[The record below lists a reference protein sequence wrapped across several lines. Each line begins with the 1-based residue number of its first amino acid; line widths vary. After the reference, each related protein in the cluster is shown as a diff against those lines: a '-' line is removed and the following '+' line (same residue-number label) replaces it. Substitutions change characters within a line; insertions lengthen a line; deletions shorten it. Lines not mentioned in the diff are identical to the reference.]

1 MLQRVL
7 LPYLLLPFA
16 WPSLETPV
24 LDSLRARARRIAA
37 ESQIVSVDVEAHP
50 ENGNQIFAIG
60 AVRSDDTRTY
70 RSTCSPAK
78 AASVAIALNGFS
90 RDGQVLL
97 GHNIKRHDIAL
108 MHRQLPQLECLRWP
122 VLDTL
127 ELSALAFPSN
137 PYHRLV
143 KGYKLLSDER
153 NNPTKDARIALDVFE
168 EAVETLLETNERH
181 PWWLALLHFLLR
193 NDKSMARL
201 LAQVREKAVPA
212 GEVVGSIVASHFTD
226 RCCAT
231 HLRALIT
238 DIVSSSDAQDPW
250 SVAFALG
257 WIRVAGTNSILP
269 RWVFHELPAVRQLIA
284 ELREIDCAQTNC
296 PYCRQNHNPEALLS
310 SFFGKPSF
318 RPHPRTA
325 DGSSLQRAIVSAGLA
340 RESLLAVLPT
350 GGGKSICY
358 QLPAIAHYRR
368 SGRLTVVVSPLQSL
382 MRDQVDNLIKA
393 DIQCAAT
400 VNGMLTPLERR
411 DVLERIRLGDIGIVL
426 VSPEQFRS
434 KTFVQAI
441 RLREIATWVFD
452 EAHCLS
458 KWGHDFRTDYLYVSR
473 LIQEQFPGQAPIAC
487 FTATAKPDVIE
498 DLCEHFQ
505 EGLQVNLKT
514 LLGGHERTNLSYAVV
529 PISGGEK
536 PQRIVELLRDG
547 LRQNDA
553 AVIFCATRI
562 SAETIAQIVAQH
574 GVACGCY
581 HGGLTADARKQTQ
594 RRFLDGELQVIAA
607 TNAFGMGVDKPN
619 VRLVIHAEI
628 PGSLE
633 NYLQEAGRA
642 GRDGDQAKCVLLF
655 DPQDVET
662 QFRLSSTSQ
671 LSQRD
676 FVGLL
681 RALRLQAK
689 KLGKDEIVISAKELL
704 AQSIGTGIEIDAP
717 DASTKVTTALSWL
730 ERHGFLKRNEN
741 ATRVFP
747 ASLRV
752 ASLQQ
757 AKERI
762 DKADFTASV
771 QQKFIAVVTALFRS
785 ETPEGLSTD
794 ELMLDAGIQPQ
805 ECFRIVHQLTKLGI
819 LVNDLGLTVRL
830 MRGVKGASISR
841 LEYLS
846 TMEKALIELMAENDP
861 DADHDHGQQHLNLR
875 AVCTELRSRLNL
887 NDEKGRLDP
896 TQVRACLRSM
906 ADGFGSGNDKRSMIE
921 LQSLGEDTL
930 RVTLRRPWSQIRRIC
945 ELRRAVAQVTLTRLL
960 AEVPDGV
967 KGACMVECKAQTLMN
982 ALADDLVLNTQLREP
997 DVALENA
1004 LLYLHQTRVLELD
1017 KGRSVFRSAMTIQIE
1032 QDNSRRFNQA
1042 SFAPLEAFYQE
1053 RTLQTHVMHEYA
1065 KLGTEDPLRAH
1076 TLVKAYFT
1084 LPHKQFIKEFFRGR
1098 TDLLERK
1105 TTDESY
1111 QRIVDD
1117 LQHPVQ
1123 QTLVTKPRTGNHL
1136 VLAGPGSGKT
1146 RVIVHRIAYL
1156 LRVQR
1161 VNPGRIIALAYN
1173 RGAAIQLRRRL
1184 LTLAGD
1190 DARGVLVMTYHAMA
1204 LRLTGTSL
1212 AGAER
1217 TSGNIDF
1224 KKMLQDAIDLLEGH
1238 SSALIDA
1245 DEVRDRLLQGYEY
1258 IFVDEY
1264 QDIDAQQYALVSALA
1279 GRRRADADTKLS
1291 IMAVGDD
1298 DQNIYS
1304 FKGANIEF
1312 IRRFQADY
1320 EGELTYLVENFR
1332 STQNI
1337 ISAGNHVIQRGAD
1350 RMKVDHP
1357 IRIDAKRKDAPP
1369 GGPWAALDKE
1379 SQGAVRLITCPAAP
1393 NLQAQLVHA
1402 QIERIRRIDPTVKLS
1417 EIAVLCRTHAPLEK
1431 MRAICNVEGLPCE
1444 ITGPEAARG
1453 QIPLM
1458 RTREG
1463 WALAQALRHRQ
1474 LRMVRISALR
1484 RFLAYLQHEQPI
1496 NTALLDLL
1504 DIVDDVAATL
1514 QADIVPAAEVLDLF
1528 YEAASE
1534 MRRDGRD
1541 SAIKLMTAHAA
1552 KGLEFDHVIV
1562 MDCAD
1567 WRWDE
1572 EDERRLLYVAMTRA
1586 RQSLTLMR
1594 AQGGRNPYL
1603 VDIGT
1608 VNGVHDQLPDV
1619 RPQHRPDL
1627 ERRYITLGPA
1637 RMDIGFAGRTSSV
1650 QPLHR
1655 AIAALQVGDIVELKG
1670 RFIYSNSGQIVGRL
1684 AASVDPTYLQ
1694 RGIASVVAIMV
1705 RTRAQ
1710 TPKEYWPTL
1719 QTDHWETPLSEVQIA
1734 DPSTTSTANEWQTA
1748 HTTGEIT

>member
-1 MLQRVL
+1 L
-7 LPYLLLPFA
+7 LRFA

-37 ESQIVSVDVEAHP
+37 EGRIVSVDVEAHP
-50 ENGNQIFAIG
+50 EKDDQIFAVG
-60 AVRSDDTRTY
+60 AVRSDGQDTF

-78 AASVAIALNGFS
+78 AASVATALNSFA

-97 GHNIKRHDIAL
+97 GHNLKRHDIPL
-108 MHRQLPQLECLRWP
+108 MRAQLPQLECLQWP

-153 NNPTKDARIALDVFE
+153 NNPTKDARVALNVFE
-168 EAVETLLETNERH
+168 EAVEALLETNDQE
-181 PWWLALLHFLLR
+181 PWWLTVLHFLLR
-193 NDKSMARL
+193 NDESMATL
-201 LAQVREKAVPA
+201 LAQVREETTPA
-212 GEVVGSIVASHFTD
+212 REAIGPIVASRFAD

-231 HLRALIT
+231 RLQALGAE
-238 DIVSSSDAQDPW
+238 IVTSFDGHDPW

-257 WIRVAGTNSILP
+257 WIRVAGGNSILP
-269 RWVFHELPAVRQLIA
+269 HWVFHELPAVRQLIA
-284 ELREIDCAQTNC
+284 ELREIDCGQTNC
-296 PYCRQNHNPEALLS
+296 PYCRENHNPEALLS
-310 SFFGKPSF
+310 SLFGKPSF
-318 RPHPRTA
+318 RAQPTTT
-325 DGSSLQRAIVSAGLA
+325 DGSSLQRAIVSAGLT

-358 QLPAIAHYRR
+358 QLPALVHYRR
-368 SGRLTVVVSPLQSL
+368 SGRLTIVISPLQSL
-382 MRDQVDNLIKA
+382 MRDQVDNLTKA

-411 DVLERIRLGDIGIVL
+411 DVLDRIRLGDVGIVL

-434 KTFVQAI
+434 KTFVEAI
-441 RLREIATWVFD
+441 RVREIAAWVFD

-473 LIQEQFPGQAPIAC
+473 FIREQFPGQAPIAC

-498 DLCEHFQ
+498 DLCDHFQ
-505 EGLQVNLKT
+505 EGLQVELKT
-514 LLGGHERTNLSYAVV
+514 FLGGHERTNLSYAVV
-529 PISGGEK
+529 PTSGGEK

-547 LRQNDA
+547 LRREDA
-553 AVIFCATRI
+553 AVVFCATRR
-562 SAETIAQIVAQH
+562 SAETIAQIVTQQ
-574 GVACGCY
+574 GVACACY
-581 HGGLTADARKQTQ
+581 HGGLSADLRKETQ

-642 GRDGDQAKCVLLF
+642 GRDGNEAKCVLLF
-655 DPQDVET
+655 DPKDVET

-676 FVGLL
+676 FIGLL
-681 RALRLQAK
+681 RALRFQAK
-689 KLGKDEIVISAKELL
+689 KLGKGEIVISAKELL
-704 AQSIGTGIEIDAP
+704 AQSVGTGIEIDAP

-741 ATRVFP
+741 ATKVFP

-752 ASLQQ
+752 TSLQE

-762 DKADFTASV
+762 EKADFSASV
-771 QQKFIAVVTALFRS
+771 QQKFLAVATALFRS
-785 ETPEGLSTD
+785 DTPEGLSTD
-794 ELMLDAGIQPQ
+794 ELMLDAGIRPE
-805 ECFRIVHQLTKLGI
+805 ECFRIVHQLAKLGI

-830 MRGVKGASISR
+830 MRGVRGASASR

-846 TMEKALIELMAENDP
+846 AMEKELVELMAENAP
-861 DADHDHGQQHLNLR
+861 DADQDDTQQHLNLR

-887 NDEKGRLDP
+887 DNEKGQLDP

-906 ADGFGSGNDKRSMIE
+906 ADGFGSGNDKRSMIQ
-921 LQSLGEDTL
+921 LQSLGDDTL

-960 AEVPDGV
+960 TEVPDGV
-967 KGACMVECKAQTLMN
+967 KGACLVECKAQ
-982 ALADDLVLNTQLREP
+982 ALIDALSDDIFLKTQLREP

-1017 KGRSVFRSAMTIQIE
+1017 KGRSVFRSAMTIQME
-1032 QDNSRRFNQA
+1032 EDTSRRFNQA
-1042 SFAPLEAFYQE
+1042 SFAPLEEFYKE

-1065 KLGTEDPLRAH
+1065 KLGEEDPAKALA
-1076 TLVKAYFT
+1076 LVKAYFT

-1098 TDLLERK
+1098 SDLLERK

-1123 QTLVTKPRTGNHL
+1123 QALVTQPRTGNHL

-1173 RGAAIQLRRRL
+1173 RSAAIQLRRRL

-1217 TSGNIDF
+1217 AASNVDF
-1224 KKMLQDAIDLLEGH
+1224 KKMLQDAIDLLEGK

-1312 IRRFQADY
+1312 IRRFRVDY
-1320 EGELTYLVENFR
+1320 EADLTYLVENFR

-1337 ISAGNHVIQRGAD
+1337 ISAANHVIQRGAD

-1357 IRIDAKRKDAPP
+1357 IRIDARRKDDLP
-1369 GGPWAALDKE
+1369 GGHWAALDKE
-1379 SQGAVRLITCPAAP
+1379 GRGAVRLITSPASP
-1393 NLQAQLVHA
+1393 NLQAQLIHA
-1402 QIERIRRIDPTVKLS
+1402 EIERIRRIDPMVRLS
-1417 EIAVLCRTHAPLEK
+1417 EIAVLCRSHAPLEK
-1431 MRAICNVEGLPCE
+1431 MRAICDVEGLPCE
-1444 ITGPEAARG
+1444 VTGPEAAKG
-1453 QIPLM
+1453 QIALM

-1463 WALAQALRHRQ
+1463 WALAQALRRRQ
-1474 LRMVRISALR
+1474 SRMVRLSALR
-1484 RFLAYLQHEQPI
+1484 RSLTYLQCTQPR
-1496 NTALLDLL
+1496 NAALLDLL
-1504 DIVDDVAATL
+1504 DILDDVASTL
-1514 QADIVPAAEVLDLF
+1514 QADIVPAAEALDLF

-1541 SAIKLMTAHAA
+1541 NAIKLMTAHAA

-1567 WRWDE
+1567 WRWGE

-1586 RQSLTLMR
+1586 RQSLSLMR
-1594 AQGGRNPYL
+1594 AEGGRNPYL
-1603 VDIGT
+1603 VDLGT
-1608 VNGVHDQLPDV
+1608 TDGVQDQLPRI
-1619 RPQHRPDL
+1619 RPQYRPEI
-1627 ERRYITLGPA
+1627 ERRYIMLGPTS
-1637 RMDIGFAGRTSSV
+1637 MDIGFAGRTSLAH
-1650 QPLHR
+1650 PIHR
-1655 AIAALQVGDIVELKG
+1655 AIADLQTGDVVEVKG
-1670 RFIYSNSGQIVGRL
+1670 RFVHSTSGQIVGRL
-1684 AASVDPTYLQ
+1684 AASIDSTHLQ
-1694 RGIASVVAIMV
+1694 RGVASVVAVMV
-1705 RTRAQ
+1705 RTRSQ
-1710 TPKEYWPTL
+1710 TPEEYWPGL
-1719 QTDHWETPLSEVQIA
+1719 QADHWETPLAEVRL
-1734 DPSTTSTANEWQTA
+1734 DPSATSAVDELQA
-1748 HTTGEIT
+1748 LGRQ